1 MPGGHFFGG
10 KTMRNIL
17 FVCRDNGARSL
28 MAETLMNEIGKG
40 LFAAQSAGIAP
51 RADVDPTV
59 VILLKMLGFDTVA
72 SAKTNGLD
80 KVSSNSAANF
90 KLIAVLDE
98 GVGEASLPAFSGVPT
113 ILHWPIADAGEDRIG
128 LMETYEAV
136 NELVN
141 ALIKVRVEDH
151 DAESVKAALV
161 AAQGLA

>member
-1 MPGGHFFGG
+1 MPGGLFFGG

-51 RADVDPTV
+51 LGDVDPTV

-72 SAKTNGLD
+72 NAKPNGLD
-80 KVSSNSAANF
+80 KVASNSAANF
-90 KLIAVLDE
+90 RLVAVLDE
-98 GVGEASLPAFSGVPT
+98 ELDESLVPDFTGSPT
-113 ILHWPIADAGEDRIG
+113 ILHWPIADAGDDRIG

-136 NELVN
+136 NQLVN
-141 ALIKVRVEDH
+141 ALTKVRIEDH
-151 DAESVKAALV
+151 DADSLKAALV
-161 AAQGLA
+161 AAKGLD